1 MAAQR
6 ATDGAKKQ
14 RKSPARSGWA
24 DLSWGDLENWA
35 GSRSVARGRSYQ
47 RGGRVK
53 DLAVTRDGEL
63 LATVVGGDR
72 YAVTATHRAG
82 RRAASLKS
90 TCTCPV
96 GYDGCKHAVA
106 TVAEYLEALAE
117 GREVPIADDD
127 DPRWEQIETRA
138 AGDDGDWDD
147 EEDEPWADEDDVDES
162 PSSVSRRVIRKAS
175 RRGKT
180 AVDWDEKI
188 EKEIRAKPREE
199 LADLVCSLTRR
210 FPELYQEFR
219 EQIALRE
226 GDVTRLV
233 QEARAEI
240 RRTTSEPAWRN
251 HWSDEGHTPDYSRI
265 RHRFERLLELGHADE
280 VVALGRELI
289 EQDLRQVGQSHDEG
303 ETATEL
309 NGCLPVV
316 FQAVTRSSLSGP
328 ERLLFAI
335 DAKLADDYSVV
346 DEASAS
352 VLDADFPAEDWSS
365 VADTLLRRLKGMPAG
380 DKDEGRDFSHNY
392 HRDRLAN
399 WVAQALGE
407 AGRDGELQALY
418 ESEARA
424 TGSYER
430 LIKFLMEHR
439 RYEDAEKWAREGI
452 AAVSPTY
459 AGIRANLLRTL
470 GELAG
475 KRKQWDVVAAHA
487 AFEFF
492 DRPSRSTFDELIKA
506 AKKANLEEP
515 VRAAAMRFLETGKKP
530 YQVSA
535 PPPSARPRTTLRTPG
550 ERGRRPSA
558 AREAEPEAPPLLGID
573 RSWPLPVPEYLVP
586 HMVERNRY
594 AMEPRPHPDIL
605 LEMAIAAKQPDE
617 VLRWYDKMRGT
628 YAYRGHYADSVA
640 AAVVDTYPEK
650 ALAIYREAL
659 EAQLPHANLSAYET
673 AVGYLR
679 KMRPIYEKQNRKGEW
694 SALIASIRESYR
706 NRPRFTE
713 LLDGLEGR
721 TIIQSVRPR
730 RK

>member
-1 MAAQR
+1 
-6 ATDGAKKQ
+6 
-14 RKSPARSGWA
+14 
-24 DLSWGDLENWA
+24 
-35 GSRSVARGRSYQ
+35 
-47 RGGRVK
+47 VK
-53 DLAVTRDGEL
+53 DLAVSPDGEL

-72 YAVTATHRAG
+72 YAVTVAHGAG
-82 RRAASLKS
+82 RRSASLKS
-90 TCTCPV
+90 SCTCPV

-117 GREVPIADDD
+117 GREVPIAGDD
-127 DPRWEQIETRA
+127 DPRWEQIETRD
-138 AGDDGDWDD
+138 AGDDDDWDD
-147 EEDEPWADEDDVDES
+147 EEDEPWPDEDDEDEP
-162 PSSVSRRVIRKAS
+162 PSSVSRRVTRKAS
-175 RRGKT
+175 RRGKA
-180 AVDWDEKI
+180 AVDWDAKI
-188 EKEIRAKPREE
+188 EKEIRAKSREE

-219 EQIALRE
+219 ERIALRE

-265 RHRFERLLELGHADE
+265 RHRFERLVELGHADE
-280 VVALGRELI
+280 VVSLGRDLI
-289 EQDLRQVGQSHDEG
+289 EQGLQQVGQSHDEG
-303 ETATEL
+303 ETSSEL
-309 NGCLPVV
+309 SSCLPVV
-316 FQAVTRSSLSGP
+316 FQAVTRSNLSAP

-335 DAKLADDYSVV
+335 DAELADDYGVV
-346 DEASAS
+346 EEASATI
-352 VLDADFPAEDWSS
+352 LDADFPAEDWSN
-365 VADTLLRRLKGMPAG
+365 VADSLLRRLKGMAAG
-380 DKDEGRDFSHNY
+380 DKGEGSDFSRSY
-392 HRDRLAN
+392 RRDRIAN
-399 WVAQALGE
+399 WAADALVA
-407 AGRDGELQALY
+407 AGRDGELQAIY
-418 ESEARA
+418 ESEART

-430 LIKFLMEHR
+430 LIKFLMEQR
-439 RYEDAEKWAREGI
+439 RYDDAERWAREGI

-492 DRPSRSTFDELIKA
+492 NRPSRSTFDELIKA

-515 VRAAAMRFLETGKKP
+515 VRAAALRFLETGKKP

-535 PPPSARPRTTLRTPG
+535 PPPSARSRRLTKAAG
-550 ERGRRPSA
+550 KRGRRPST

-573 RSWPLPVPEYLVP
+573 RSWPLPVPDYLIP

-594 AMEPRPHPDIL
+594 AMESRPHLDIL
-605 LEMAIAAKQPDE
+605 LDMAIAAKQPDE
-617 VLRWYDKMRGT
+617 VLRWYEKMRGPHS
-628 YAYRGHYADSVA
+628 YRDHYADRVA
-640 AAVVDTYPEK
+640 AAVVGTYQEK

-659 EAQLPHANLSAYET
+659 EAQLPHASPSAYET

-679 KMRPIYEKQNRKGEW
+679 KMRPIYDKLNRKGEW

-706 NRPRFTE
+706 NRPRFME

-730 RK
+730 R